1 MKYTEIIPIIG
12 IITLVVGAVRNDL
25 ILLFTGFSTIFI
37 NHTAIIDDNKRRID
51 KIETQ
56 LSYENRLNAIERKL
70 DIENRKK

>member
-1 MKYTEIIPIIG
+1 MKYTEIIPILG
-12 IITLVVGAVRNDL
+12 IITLVIGAIRNDL

-56 LSYENRLNAIERKL
+56 LSYENRLNAIESKL